1 MDEIQRCLIKHG
13 ADVNHVSWSTCD
25 RTAGPGEALGS
36 YWPSVVARGEVGF
49 AAELLEKYGAD
60 PNWPHGL
67 GKKYG
72 LGDAN
77 ETLEIELTGVF
88 GPTVLM
94 KAVER
99 SDHAMVELL
108 LAAGADPNLPEL
120 LPGDNKVC
128 IVDDDYY
135 VPECGCSPDRDSW
148 LEVQKHYGLD
158 DDCVLDDE
166 ILQVPPQKKATPLSI
181 ARAIGDAKIVEAL
194 RAAGAVAHAQSSP
207 TACPGQMG
215 FSF

>member
-1 MDEIQRCLIKHG
+1 MGPIQTGR
-13 ADVNHVSWSTCD
+13 
-25 RTAGPGEALGS
+25 
-36 YWPSVVARGEVGF
+36 F
-49 AAELLEKYGAD
+49 
-60 PNWPHGL
+60 GL

-72 LGDAN
+72 LGDAIQ
-77 ETLEIELTGVF
+77 TVSPYSGRIQLEIELTGVF

-120 LPGDNKVC
+120 LPGDNEVC
-128 IVDDDYY
+128 IVDDDYF
-135 VPECGCSPDRDSW
+135 VPERGCSPDRGDSW

-158 DDCVLDDE
+158 DDCVLDDD

-194 RAAGAVAHAQSSP
+194 RAAGAVTHAQSSP

-215 FSF
+215 FTFF